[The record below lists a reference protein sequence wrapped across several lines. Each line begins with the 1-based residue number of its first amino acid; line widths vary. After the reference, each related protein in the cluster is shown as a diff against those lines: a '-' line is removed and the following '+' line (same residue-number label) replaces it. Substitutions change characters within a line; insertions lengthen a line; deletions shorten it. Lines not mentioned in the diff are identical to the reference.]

1 MVCSRPTRERVKALA
16 SRPIESPTTATLSD
30 AAPAGRR
37 PRRRRG
43 GGGRGPPP
51 RSRCRALVASRGT
64 ERSSGGGARAAGGL
78 VDQAGAAMTGGDRG
92 IGVRGRSPGR
102 YIHAPT
108 FGGGVI
114 GNTAGSGPVIGGSS
128 PPPRAT
134 APEAAKYP
142 APSSSGLGHHPL
154 KVETRVRTPLGLPL
168 RIADTTGILAIV
180 PRLSLVLG
188 GRNPTLVPHLIPEVG
203 DSGWLGHL
211 VTSQVLHGSQ
221 RLTGLFDHGVD
232 AADQFPVPVLGGV
245 LVAHRRLG

>member
-1 MVCSRPTRERVKALA
+1 MCSRPTRERVKALA

-154 KVETRVRTPLGLPL
+154 KVETRVRTPLGLP
-168 RIADTTGILAIV
+168 
-180 PRLSLVLG
+180 PS
-188 GRNPTLVPHLIPEVG
+188 P
-203 DSGWLGHL
+203 DSDLGHL
-211 VTSQVLHGSQ
+211 TEFKSTRRRDENYGTAHHHPRRTRGTSG
-221 RLTGLFDHGVD
+221 RHGVR
-232 AADQFPVPVLGGV
+232 ADP
-245 LVAHRRLG
+245 